1 MLRLIQIQIWI
12 DNFMPKFIVDGIEFN
27 SEDLSDQGN
36 SKLESMRFV
45 EKKLL
50 EISLEIDI
58 FKLALAVLL
67 NQVAEEIIEKKIGA
81 LNQGKEA

>member
-1 MLRLIQIQIWI
+1 
-12 DNFMPKFIVDGIEFN
+12 MPKFIVDGIEFN